1 MRLFALTIPKI
12 LLQVGSL
19 SVAAVAITEGI
30 SHRDMRMVG
39 EGTLLIVSLLAD
51 ARKNHVWFQL

>member
-1 MRLFALTIPKI
+1 MRLLALIIAKI

-19 SVAAVAITEGI
+19 SIAAVAITEGVT
-30 SHRDMRMVG
+30 HKDMRMVG
-39 EGTLLIVSLLAD
+39 GGTLLIVSLLVD